1 MQPWRKRDLPYEVIP
16 TNIPGAFASV
26 GALEDFDL
34 RMASTAALINQ
45 GLLWR
50 RPGPGDDA
58 TLRAA
63 WERTFSRV
71 WCAQN
76 RTIPYLEPQI
86 GRTHNLRHAK
96 RTTDNS
102 FTSRNW
108 AGASIK
114 GSWTSVTGHWMIPTV
129 SQPQEPQGPQGG
141 WNSSSWVG
149 IDGTYGS
156 DDVLQAGVEQ
166 RVDASGNTSYV
177 AWCEWFAP
185 HYPNSPSY
193 IFQTNI
199 SNFAVTPG
207 DTIYCS
213 VQYANP
219 IVPSVTPSRHQLS
232 FNKQQHAN
240 YLDTAGHIHE
250 LYHSD
255 STGRKENGLTAF
267 FGRTGILR
275 FVNAT
280 TGQHFS
286 LTLEPPPGASFKGR
300 SAEWIMEATA
310 GDEPPSCLPK
320 FTPVQFTSAICC
332 GVNTIGDAVKG
343 DTWNITR
350 CGQMLTSVTLDAEVV
365 TIEYIGRLDPCTS
378 TILHSY
384 SSPHCE

>member
-1 MQPWRKRDLPYEVIP
+1 MQLRRKRDLPYEVTP

-26 GALEDFDL
+26 GALEDFDP
-34 RMASTAALINQ
+34 RMASTAALISQ

-71 WCAQN
+71 WCPQD
-76 RTIPYLEPQI
+76 RTVPHLEPQI

-96 RTTDNS
+96 RTTGNS

-108 AGASIK
+108 AGASIE
-114 GSWTSVTGHWMIPTV
+114 GTWTSVTGHWVIPTV
-129 SQPQEPQGPQGG
+129 SQPGEPQGSEGG

-156 DDVLQAGVEQ
+156 DDILQAGVEQ
-166 RVDASGNTSYV
+166 RVNASGNTSYV

-199 SNFAVTPG
+199 SNFAVSPG
-207 DTIYCS
+207 DTVYCS
-213 VQYANP
+213 VQYDGP
-219 IVPSVTPSRHQLS
+219 MVPPAAPGGYQIP
-232 FNKQQHAN
+232 FNNQEHVN
-240 YLDTAGHIHE
+240 CLDAAGHVHE
-250 LYHSD
+250 LYHSN
-255 STGRKENGLTAF
+255 STGRQENGLAAF

-286 LTLEPPPGASFKGR
+286 LTLEPPPGASFRGR
-300 SAEWIMEATA
+300 SAEWIMEMTD
-310 GDEPPSCLPK
+310 GDELASCLPK

-332 GVNTIGDAVKG
+332 GNNTVSDTVNA

-350 CGQMLTSVTLDAEVV
+350 CGQMLTSVTLDYNAV
-365 TIEYIGRLDPCTS
+365 TVEYIG
-378 TILHSY
+378 
-384 SSPHCE
+384 